1 MSNFFLLALIFFT
14 ASVVFVPIAIRL
26 GLGSVLGYLTAGI
39 AVGPVLNALEIDVVA
54 LQHFAEFGV
63 VLMLFLVGLEL
74 APKRIWAMRARLF
87 GLGGAQVVLTSS
99 LLAGAA
105 YLLGLSWQVSLA
117 VGLILSLSSTAIVLQ
132 TLSEKGLM
140 RSDGGESAFSVL
152 LFQDIAVIPMLALLP
167 LLAVPELLDI
177 VHANAD
183 GESHDSTIS
192 VVAGLPGWQ
201 AMLVTLGAIGG
212 VIVGGSYLAGPL
224 FRYISAIHLRE
235 LFTITALFIV
245 VGIAMLMTLV
255 GLSPALGTFLAGVVL
270 ATSEYRHELESDIE
284 PFRGL
289 LLGLFFI
296 AVGAGID
303 FNLLSEN
310 LALTVGLALGLMVAK
325 GLVLYILGCLFK
337 VGGEQ
342 RWLFALSLA
351 QGGEFAFVLLAFT
364 VGNGVL
370 PQDVA
375 DQLLLCVTLSML
387 LTPLLFI
394 VYERFIAPRYARC
407 HERPSDTVEERHP
420 IILAGRGR
428 VGGLVE
434 HMLNAAGYQATVI
447 DFSSR
452 HLDILR
458 RFGLHAYFGD
468 ATRPDLL
475 QAAGIAEAKLLIVT
489 IDGKDQIT
497 RLVDYVIRNYPHVHV
512 IARAVDREHVY
523 QLWSLGCKDIIRE
536 TYDSSLRIGR
546 SAYEALG
553 ASRDLAERMKD
564 EFDIDNRKAMV
575 EMADAYDSSIP
586 NHENEVFITKAKELL
601 EAGGQRLRQR
611 MHEIM
616 ESER

>member
-1 MSNFFLLALIFFT
+1 MSNFFLLALIFFS

-39 AVGPVLNALEIDVVA
+39 AVGPILSALEIDVVA

-74 APKRIWAMRARLF
+74 APKRIWGMRNRLF
-87 GLGGAQVVLTSS
+87 GLGGAQV
-99 LLAGAA
+99 LLSTGMFSTVA
-105 YLLGLSWQVSLA
+105 YFMGQPWQLSLA
-117 VGLILSLSSTAIVLQ
+117 IGLILSLSSTAIVLQ

-167 LLAVPELLDI
+167 LLAMPETQS
-177 VHANAD
+177 VAHAAAD
-183 GESHDSTIS
+183 GESHEATMNL
-192 VVAGLPGWQ
+192 VTGLPAWQ
-201 AMLVTLGAIGG
+201 ATLITLGAIGL
-212 VIVGGSYLAGPL
+212 VIVGGSFLARPL

-303 FNLLSEN
+303 FGLLSEN
-310 LALTVGLALGLMVAK
+310 LAVTIGLALGLMLTK
-325 GLVLYILGCLFK
+325 GLVLYLLGLLFK
-337 VGGEQ
+337 LRGEQ
-342 RWLFALSLA
+342 RWLLALSLA
-351 QGGEFAFVLLAFT
+351 QGGEFAFVLLAFA
-364 VGNGVL
+364 VGNSVL
-370 PQDVA
+370 PDAIA
-375 DQLLLCVTLSML
+375 DQLLLCVTISML

-394 VYERFIAPRYARC
+394 VYERFIAPHYARGQ
-407 HERPSDTVEERHP
+407 ERPADEVEERHP

-428 VGGLVE
+428 VGGVVE
-434 HMLNAAGYQATVI
+434 HMLNAAGFQATVI
-447 DFSSR
+447 DYSSR

-458 RFGLHAYFGD
+458 RFGMHAYFGD

-475 QAAGIAEAKLLIVT
+475 EAAGIAEAKLLIVT
-489 IDGKDQIT
+489 IDGKEKIT
-497 RLVDYVIRNYPHVHV
+497 RLVIMSFVITPMY
-512 IARAVDREHVY
+512 
-523 QLWSLGCKDIIRE
+523 
-536 TYDSSLRIGR
+536 
-546 SAYEALG
+546 
-553 ASRDLAERMKD
+553 M
-564 EFDIDNRKAMV
+564 
-575 EMADAYDSSIP
+575 
-586 NHENEVFITKAKELL
+586 
-601 EAGGQRLRQR
+601 
-611 MHEIM
+611 
-616 ESER
+616 